1 MLRILYSLIYVGM
14 AANSKCCPEMK
25 INLYTVA
32 DTPKSQFSITG
43 EIYQGKI
50 EKTFKSSRIG

>member
-14 AANSKCCPEMK
+14 AGNSKCCPTMK
-25 INLYTVA
+25 INLYTAA
-32 DTPKSQFSITG
+32 DTPKSQFTITE